1 MLKKLLNVFRAR
13 GTLMFF
19 IRPFVKIGIYHFQN
33 SRSIRNLVESADQK
47 LSTGSIITTTSAA
60 KKFKNSIIYVD
71 IGARGG
77 SQKVTNKFNELLH
90 FVVFDADPESNAKL
104 QSDFKNSKVTVVNN
118 AISDSD
124 SKRTLFLTESRACSS
139 LLEPSGHSL
148 SLRGGN
154 SRDLTRFKV
163 EREVVIDTQTL
174 SKSIPIEIK
183 FIDILKIDIQGL
195 EYEAISGLGLFRPF
209 LICVECSTVE
219 LYLGQKSVFEVGAQ
233 LEKLGYM
240 PLKFMEIQLV
250 PKTLANYQSC
260 IPVHGDVIF
269 VPNNSA
275 HGRAIIERDVEK
287 WFASLCMHGYMDF
300 ALWQIEELKI
310 SKPPLVTETEELLR
324 KS

>member
-1 MLKKLLNVFRAR
+1 MLKKLFGVLQKR

-19 IRPFVKIGIYHFQN
+19 IRPVVKIGILHYRN
-33 SRSIRNLVESADQK
+33 SRAIRNLVESVDQQI
-47 LSTGSIITTTSAA
+47 SSGSIIKTLSAT
-60 KKFKNSIIYVD
+60 KRFKNSIVYVD

-77 SQKVTNKFNELLH
+77 SQEIAQGFKELLH
-90 FVVFDADPESNAKL
+90 FVVFDADPESISNL
-104 QSDFKNSKVTVVNN
+104 LHDFKNSKVSVVNN

-124 SKRTLFLTESRACSS
+124 SKRTLYLTRSRACSS
-139 LLEPSGHSL
+139 LLRPTGHSL

-154 SRDLTRFKV
+154 SRDLGRFSV
-163 EREVVIDTQTL
+163 EREMVVDTKTL
-174 SKSIPIEIK
+174 SESMPNEIR

-195 EYEAISGLGLFRPF
+195 ESEAISGLGQFRPF

-219 LYLGQKSVFEVGAQ
+219 LYLGQKSVFEVGAK

-240 PLKFMEIQLV
+240 SLKFMDIQLV
-250 PKTLANYQSC
+250 PKTLAKYQSC
-260 IPVHGDVIF
+260 IHVHGDVVF

-275 HGRAIIERDVEK
+275 EGRKIIERDVEK
-287 WFASLCMHGYMDF
+287 WFASLCMHGFMDF

-310 SKPPLVTETEELLR
+310 AKPALVTETEELLR

>member
-1 MLKKLLNVFRAR
+1 MLKRLLNVLRRR

-19 IRPFVKIGIYHFQN
+19 INLTVTKGIVHFQN
-33 SRSIRNLVESADQK
+33 SRAIRNLVEKVDRQIAD
-47 LSTGSIITTTSAA
+47 GSIFMKTAA
-60 KKFKNSIIYVD
+60 VKRLKNLIIYVD

-77 SQKVTNKFNELLH
+77 SQEATKKFNDLLH
-90 FVVFDADPESNAKL
+90 FVVFDADPKANSNLKN
-104 QSDFKNSKVTVVNN
+104 DFTNSKVTVVNF
-118 AISDSD
+118 AISDSE
-124 SKRTLFLTESRACSS
+124 SKRTLFLTKSPACSS
-139 LLEPSGHSL
+139 LLQPTGHSL

-154 SRDLTRFKV
+154 LRELGRFRV
-163 EREVVIDTQTL
+163 EREIVIDTQTL
-174 SKSIPIEIK
+174 SKSIPNEIRC
-183 FIDILKIDIQGL
+183 IDILKIDIQGL
-195 EYEAISGLGLFRPF
+195 EYEAISGLDHFRPF

-219 LYLGQKSVFEVGAQ
+219 LYLGQKTIFDVGAL

-250 PKTLANYQSC
+250 PKTLAKYQTC

-275 HGRAIIERDVEK
+275 KGRAIIERDVEK
-287 WFASLCMHGYMDF
+287 WFAALCMHGYMDF

-310 SKPPLVTETEELLR
+310 RKPELITQTEELLQ

>member
-1 MLKKLLNVFRAR
+1 MLKRLLNVLRRR

-19 IRPFVKIGIYHFQN
+19 INLTVTKGIVHFQN
-33 SRSIRNLVESADQK
+33 SRAIRNLVEKVDRQIAD
-47 LSTGSIITTTSAA
+47 GSIFMKTAA
-60 KKFKNSIIYVD
+60 VKRLKNLIIYVD

-77 SQKVTNKFNELLH
+77 SQEATKKFNDLLH
-90 FVVFDADPESNAKL
+90 FVVFDADPKANSNLKN
-104 QSDFKNSKVTVVNN
+104 DFTNSKVTVVNF
-118 AISDSD
+118 AISDSE
-124 SKRTLFLTESRACSS
+124 SKRTLFLTKSPASSS
-139 LLEPSGHSL
+139 LLQPTGHSL

-154 SRDLTRFKV
+154 LRELGRFRV
-163 EREVVIDTQTL
+163 EREIVIDTQTL
-174 SKSIPIEIK
+174 SKSIPNEIRC
-183 FIDILKIDIQGL
+183 IDILKIDIQGL
-195 EYEAISGLGLFRPF
+195 EYEAISGLDHFRPF

-219 LYLGQKSVFEVGAQ
+219 LYLGQKTIFDVGAL

-250 PKTLANYQSC
+250 PKTLAKYQTC

-275 HGRAIIERDVEK
+275 KGRAIIEGDVEK
-287 WFASLCMHGYMDF
+287 WFAALCMHGYMDF

-310 SKPPLVTETEELLR
+310 RKPALVTQTEELLR